1 MPRGKAYSSFNISG
15 EGSTLPKS
23 ILKEYADSATRPL
36 FQFLLLIFK
45 KIILNIGL
53 LKKAS
58 LLYTFDTSAK
68 TKINIKTEIM
78 GN

>member
-1 MPRGKAYSSFNISG
+1 MQERANTQPAAPARHPITYISG

-45 KIILNIGL
+45 KYILNIGL
-53 LKKAS
+53 
-58 LLYTFDTSAK
+58 
-68 TKINIKTEIM
+68 
-78 GN
+78 

>member
-1 MPRGKAYSSFNISG
+1 MPREKAYSSFNISG

-45 KIILNIGL
+45 KVILNIGL
-53 LKKAS
+53 
-58 LLYTFDTSAK
+58 
-68 TKINIKTEIM
+68 
-78 GN
+78 

>member
-1 MPRGKAYSSFNISG
+1 MPREKAYSSFNISG

-36 FQFLLLIFK
+36 FQFLLLILK

-53 LKKAS
+53 
-58 LLYTFDTSAK
+58 
-68 TKINIKTEIM
+68 
-78 GN
+78 

>member
-1 MPRGKAYSSFNISG
+1 MPREKAYSSFDICG

-36 FQFLLLIFK
+36 FQFLHLIFK

-53 LKKAS
+53 
-58 LLYTFDTSAK
+58 
-68 TKINIKTEIM
+68 
-78 GN
+78 